1 MLQLPEIQALRTL
14 DRDGRLLFA
23 TRVVRMFA
31 YGFLSVVLALY
42 LKGLGLDDIQ
52 VGAVLTATLAGDV
65 VISLAITNVADRV
78 GRRRMLLIGAGLM
91 VLAGVIFALTS
102 NIFLLVITAII
113 GTISPSGNEVGP
125 FLPIEQAALSQR
137 LADTQRTAAFA
148 WYSLIGS
155 VATAFGALA
164 GGVLSE
170 ILQRGGMSE
179 LNSYRVVLIGY
190 GLIGVVLAVMFTRLS
205 AAVELP
211 PSATGQAPIRTRFG
225 LHRSQGIVLRLSL
238 LFVIDAFAGGLVV
251 QALVAEW
258 FNRRYGFNL
267 AQIGGIFFGTNLL
280 AGLSALA
287 AARIAGRIGLINTM
301 VLTHVPS
308 NILLLM
314 VPLMPTPTLAILCL
328 LARFS
333 ISQMDVPTRQS
344 YTMAVVA
351 PDERSAA
358 SGITNIARTAAT
370 SLSFPVTG
378 GFFSVGLLSAPFLL
392 AGGLKLIYDFA
403 LLRQFSAI
411 KPPEEQLPAK

>member
-1 MLQLPEIQALRTL
+1 VLQLPEIQALRTL

-190 GLIGVVLAVMFTRLS
+190 GFRELGLYRITLSVFSYNTRAIRS
-205 AAVELP
+205 YEKVGFVREQVQRAA
-211 PSATGQAPIRTRFG
+211 
-225 LHRSQGIVLRLSL
+225 
-238 LFVIDAFAGGLVV
+238 LFRDG
-251 QALVAEW
+251 E
-258 FNRRYGFNL
+258 RYDMY
-267 AQIGGIFFGTNLL
+267 I
-280 AGLSALA
+280 
-287 AARIAGRIGLINTM
+287 M
-301 VLTHVPS
+301 
-308 NILLLM
+308 
-314 VPLMPTPTLAILCL
+314 
-328 LARFS
+328 
-333 ISQMDVPTRQS
+333 
-344 YTMAVVA
+344 
-351 PDERSAA
+351 
-358 SGITNIARTAAT
+358 
-370 SLSFPVTG
+370 
-378 GFFSVGLLSAPFLL
+378 GLL
-392 AGGLKLIYDFA
+392 
-403 LLRQFSAI
+403 R
-411 KPPEEQLPAK
+411 PEWEAQQTS